1 MTFTER
7 LRGRFIRIKARS
19 TWARN
24 GGWFSLWEVQAYG
37 CSLGTRPPWTCS
49 DAGPAI
55 LGARGA
61 PDHVCRQVA
70 PPSFEL
76 SPPDSPVLNM
86 DAFLSAQLANGEYCS
101 ARMLET
107 TRTLDGLEQQVQA
120 LRYEHA
126 LSERKQDDGRAT
138 LEAAKARRGTGE
150 DASLDASVAEATQAI
165 FEAEQELL
173 GLETY
178 IVAAER
184 EAEKV
189 AELLANLRRS
199 CRDDGDV
206 TRHLEKLRWII
217 QVLPPC
223 PGRSDFHLKI
233 PEVLGIEG
241 AGSPSN
247 SSLSF
252 AGVAAT
258 DGLVTTDARV
268 ETALGSSTT

>member
-1 MTFTER
+1 M
-7 LRGRFIRIKARS
+7 GR
-19 TWARN
+19 T
-24 GGWFSLWEVQAYG
+24 
-37 CSLGTRPPWTCS
+37 
-49 DAGPAI
+49 
-55 LGARGA
+55 
-61 PDHVCRQVA
+61 
-70 PPSFEL
+70 
-76 SPPDSPVLNM
+76 
-86 DAFLSAQLANGEYCS
+86 
-101 ARMLET
+101 
-107 TRTLDGLEQQVQA
+107 

-206 TRHLEKLRWII
+206 TNRDRN
-217 QVLPPC
+217 
-223 PGRSDFHLKI
+223 DLK
-233 PEVLGIEG
+233 
-241 AGSPSN
+241 
-247 SSLSF
+247 
-252 AGVAAT
+252 
-258 DGLVTTDARV
+258 
-268 ETALGSSTT
+268 